1 MTFQYSVTLPIKGSD
16 KLRRFREWAD
26 KHLPELSYSLQPQT
40 PIKTETM
47 TVRLRTVD
55 DRARVLHT
63 MSTSPLP

>member
-26 KHLPELSYSLQPQT
+26 THLPQLSYSLQPQS
-40 PIKTETM
+40 PVKTEAM
-47 TVRLRTVD
+47 TVRLLTME

-63 MSTSPLP
+63 MATSPLS

>member
-1 MTFQYSVTLPIKGSD
+1 MTFQYSVTLPIKGND

-26 KHLPELSYSLQPQT
+26 KHMPELSYSLQPLT
-40 PIKTETM
+40 PVKTETM

-63 MSTSPLP
+63 MSTSPLS